1 MFAHQV
7 ELDSDCTDS
16 MAIKVAIVEDKTG
29 VRQNWARLIN
39 AATGFR
45 CVATCASG
53 EDALLTLPQ
62 ARPQVVLMDIQLP
75 GISGIE
81 CAARLKPLLPAAQ
94 ILIVTIYED
103 ADRIFEALKAG
114 ASGYLLKTTPPN
126 ELLAAIAEVHRG
138 GAPMTGEVA
147 RKVIAVFQRPPPGT
161 ATEDVR
167 LSKRE
172 TEVLAL
178 LSQGYA
184 NKEIAD
190 RLAVSYDTVRAH
202 LKHTYEKLHV
212 RSRTEAVAKYLNR
225 NPREPALPEAG

>member
-1 MFAHQV
+1 MSAHQLEV
-7 ELDSDCTDS
+7 HRDNTGNMSVS
-16 MAIKVAIVEDKTG
+16 VAIVEDKTG
-29 VRQNWARLIN
+29 VRQSWARLIN
-39 AATGFR
+39 AAPGFR

-81 CAARLKPLLPAAQ
+81 CAARLKPLLPETQ
-94 ILIVTIYED
+94 IRIVTIYED
-103 ADRIFEALKAG
+103 AERIFEALKAG
-114 ASGYLLKTTPPN
+114 ASGYLLKTTPPK
-126 ELLAAIAEVHRG
+126 ELLAAITEVHRG

-147 RKVIAVFQRPPPGT
+147 RKVIAAFQRPAVT
-161 ATEDVR
+161 ATDDVQ

-172 TEVLAL
+172 SEVLAL

-212 RSRTEAVAKYLNR
+212 RSRTEAVAKYLSR
-225 NPREPALPEAG
+225 APGTRGAPPGA

>member
-1 MFAHQV
+1 MSAHQI
-7 ELDSDCTDS
+7 EPDRDCTES

-39 AATGFR
+39 AAPGFS

-62 ARPQVVLMDIQLP
+62 AKPQVILMDIQLP

-81 CAARLKPLLPAAQ
+81 CSTQLKSLLPATQ

-103 ADRIFEALKAG
+103 SDRIFEALKAG
-114 ASGYLLKTTPPN
+114 ASGYLLKTTPPR
-126 ELLAAIAEVHRG
+126 ELMAAIAEVHRG

-147 RKVIAVFQRPPPGT
+147 RKVIAAFQRGPAT
-161 ATEDVR
+161 VTED
-167 LSKRE
+167 LKLTERE
-172 TEVLAL
+172 AEVLAL

-190 RLAVSYDTVRAH
+190 KLTVSYDTVRAH
-202 LKHTYEKLHV
+202 LKHVYEKLHV
-212 RSRTEAVAKYLNR
+212 RSRTEAVSKYLQR
-225 NPREPALPEAG
+225 TPGGIAAP

>member
-1 MFAHQV
+1 MPAHLV
-7 ELDSDCTDS
+7 EFNGDCSDS
-16 MAIKVAIVEDKTG
+16 MEIKVAIVEDKTG

-53 EDALLTLPQ
+53 EDALLTLPE
-62 ARPQVVLMDIQLP
+62 ARPQVILMDIQLP

-81 CAARLKPLLPAAQ
+81 CAARLKPLLPATQ

-114 ASGYLLKTTPPN
+114 ASGYLLKTTPPK

-147 RKVIAVFQRPPPGT
+147 RKVIAAFQRPAPA
-161 ATEDVR
+161 ATEDVH

-212 RSRTEAVAKYLNR
+212 RSRTEAVAKYFTR
-225 NPREPALPEAG
+225 NPTGPTPPDTN